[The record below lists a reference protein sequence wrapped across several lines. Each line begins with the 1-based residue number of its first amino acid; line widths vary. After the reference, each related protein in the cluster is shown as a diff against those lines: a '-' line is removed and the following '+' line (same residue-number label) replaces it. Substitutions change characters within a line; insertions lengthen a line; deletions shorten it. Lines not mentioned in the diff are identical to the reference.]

1 MAKSR
6 DAFRTIS
13 EVSTV
18 LDTPAHVL
26 RFWESKFNQIKPV
39 KRAGGRRYYRP
50 QDLAVL
56 AAIKDLLHTQGLSI
70 KQTQKHLRDVG
81 VKKITAEGQAL
92 LDSTAQSIDMPTN
105 EEAKA
110 ADQTQAAAPAAAPEA
125 AATPEAPKQEE
136 PTQDAA
142 KSKRAPLA
150 KRQPIKDD
158 PEQID
163 LFGGMDLPVTP
174 PRDAPSLQ
182 ILSAKPVPDT
192 PPQDTP
198 PEQKS
203 ATFLSP
209 ELDLPPPPPARADM
223 PARILAALVTAD
235 ETSLREKSK
244 QIAPV
249 LARLTSLRDELRHP
263 W

>member
-110 ADQTQAAAPAAAPEA
+110 ADQTQAAAPEA

-192 PPQDTP
+192 QPQDTP

-235 ETSLREKSK
+235 ETSLREKST